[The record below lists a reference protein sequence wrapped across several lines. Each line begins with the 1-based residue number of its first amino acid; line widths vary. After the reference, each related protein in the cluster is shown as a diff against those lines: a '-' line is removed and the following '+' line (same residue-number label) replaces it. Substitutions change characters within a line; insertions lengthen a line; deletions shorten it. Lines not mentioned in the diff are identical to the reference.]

1 MVVVVV
7 VVVAVA
13 VAVPAAVRGGVVVV
27 VEGALPVDGLLDGA
41 ELLDLAGDGYGP
53 LLLEPELLLG
63 LLEELHEPRVVHV
76 HHGYHE
82 PPPLLLALPHHHRQA
97 PLRHVMLVLPRL
109 LLVVV
114 RQVQVEE
121 QLVPASH

>member
-1 MVVVVV
+1 MVV
-7 VVVAVA
+7 VA

-27 VEGALPVDGLLDGA
+27 VVVEGALPVDGLLDRA
-41 ELLDLAGDGYGP
+41 ELLDLAGDGDGP

-109 LLVVV
+109 LVLLLLLVV